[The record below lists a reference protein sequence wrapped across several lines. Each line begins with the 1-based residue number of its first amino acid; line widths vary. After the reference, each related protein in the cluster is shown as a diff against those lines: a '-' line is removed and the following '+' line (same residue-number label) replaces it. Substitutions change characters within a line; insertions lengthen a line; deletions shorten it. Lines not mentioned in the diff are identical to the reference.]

1 MKNHLPRF
9 QALLIGECADRTA
22 MRAIS
27 NITKGKGFSLP
38 YDIQSVPLALKE
50 ATGSL
55 RKQSKGPKKSRPP
68 KSLQKKEVS
77 DQTKNNKANSEAFL
91 VRPMNDLLIKEIALF
106 HRYSRLSDL
115 DLSSFNLFDPSSPPA
130 EALPFFRSLDTMP
143 SAKQRSINLLTE
155 GTKPKKKKKQLKK
168 DED

>member
-1 MKNHLPRF
+1 
-9 QALLIGECADRTA
+9 

-68 KSLQKKEVS
+68 RSLQKKETP
-77 DQTKNNKANSEAFL
+77 DHTKNKVSSEAFL

-106 HRYSRLSDL
+106 HRYSRLFAL
-115 DLSSFNLFDPSSPPA
+115 DLSSFNLFDPSSDPV
-130 EALPFFRSLDTMP
+130 ETLPFFRSLDTMP

-155 GTKPKKKKKQLKK
+155 GKKKDRKTKKGMKEGRILIK
-168 DED
+168 

>member
-1 MKNHLPRF
+1 
-9 QALLIGECADRTA
+9 

-55 RKQSKGPKKSRPP
+55 RKKTKGPKKSRPP
-68 KSLQKKEVS
+68 KSLQKKEAP
-77 DQTKNNKANSEAFL
+77 DHTNNRINSEAFL

-106 HRYSRLSDL
+106 HRYSRLSAL
-115 DLSSFNLFDPSSPPA
+115 DLSSYNLFDSLSPPV
-130 EALPFFRSLDTMP
+130 ETLPFFRSLDTMP

-155 GTKPKKKKKQLKK
+155 GTQTN
-168 DED
+168 